1 MWVIHPSHPE
11 AYMDNIISESGTL
24 TESGI
29 FIPIHESEAIK
40 YASEVSRNVKI
51 VSNMF
56 DGDVKPMKLSENGRN
71 IILQSSTGEKA
82 VVFLEDYLQKE
93 INSYLRKL

>member
-1 MWVIHPSHPE
+1 
-11 AYMDNIISESGTL
+11 MDNVISESGCL

-29 FIPIHESEAIK
+29 FVPIHESTALD
-40 YASEVSRNVKI
+40 YAKDVSRNIKI

-56 DGDVKPMKLSENGRN
+56 DGDAKAVKLLNNNRSVMLE
-71 IILQSSTGEKA
+71 SSTGEKA

-93 INSYLRKL
+93 INNYLLKLK